1 MTFVQSNTKV
11 IRPARPVRL
20 ARTVH
25 GAALGGAVLGGV
37 GLDLTALGAG
47 WPRWAAVAFAIAFA
61 LSVESLG
68 RTARFFIGRE

>member
-1 MTFVQSNTKV
+1 MTLVQTHVKLV
-11 IRPARPVRL
+11 RPARPVRL

-25 GAALGGAVLGGV
+25 GAAFGAAVLGGV
-37 GLDLTALGAG
+37 GLDLVALGAG

-68 RTARFFIGRE
+68 RTARFFIGHE